1 MPKLALQTA
10 LLLQTHQVHVELKR
24 IAIQVTKDSQGP
36 LIAFRDRV
44 VSRYGESLGVEAT
57 STSISIA
64 RQKITWHVVKKGK
77 VVELETMLQR
87 NHTVRTE
94 DKFSSVKR
102 RCELC

>member
-1 MPKLALQTA
+1 MPKLTLQTA
-10 LLLQTHQVHVELKR
+10 LLLQTYQVHVELIELNR

-64 RQKITWHVVKKGK
+64 RQKITWHVVEKGK
-77 VVELETMLQR
+77 VVELEDMLQK
-87 NHTVRTE
+87 NHTLLTE
-94 DKFSSVKR
+94 IIVIATA
-102 RCELC
+102 